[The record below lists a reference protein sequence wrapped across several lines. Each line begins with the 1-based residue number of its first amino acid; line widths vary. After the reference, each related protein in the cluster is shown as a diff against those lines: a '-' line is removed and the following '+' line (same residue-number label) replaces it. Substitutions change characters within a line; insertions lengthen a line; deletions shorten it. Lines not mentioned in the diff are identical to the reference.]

1 APLAMTRRVGW
12 VERSDTHHLAALSR
26 TNSVRR
32 WWRSPRRRSASGLI
46 RPHADRR
53 LGLRHQRLTEFVL
66 LSAAR

>member
-1 APLAMTRRVGW
+1 RARNPSGRRLCGTMDSGLSPSGCPGMTTMDESAGDV
-12 VERSDTHHLAALSR
+12 T
-26 TNSVRR
+26 
-32 WWRSPRRRSASGLI
+32 ASGLI